1 MNMILN
7 LEIMKKIIKLLYKG
21 LQLFFILPL
30 CLCSKKVFNY
40 YWNKYYTEPLEL
52 SIFNLCIQWLL
63 YTGKQLDL
71 DYESINVLIF
81 CIIWPIITILSIAL
95 NVILIIT

>member
-40 YWNKYYTEPLEL
+40 YWNKYYT
-52 SIFNLCIQWLL
+52 
-63 YTGKQLDL
+63 
-71 DYESINVLIF
+71 
-81 CIIWPIITILSIAL
+81 
-95 NVILIIT
+95 

>member
-40 YWNKYYTEPLEL
+40 YWNKYYTIIAKTKRT
-52 SIFNLCIQWLL
+52 IFQNET
-63 YTGKQLDL
+63 YNFSTFRASKTKAFNHHSNG
-71 DYESINVLIF
+71 N
-81 CIIWPIITILSIAL
+81 
-95 NVILIIT
+95 

>member
-21 LQLFFILPL
+21 LQLILPL

-40 YWNKYYTEPLEL
+40 YWNK
-52 SIFNLCIQWLL
+52 LL
-63 YTGKQLDL
+63 YGAIRVKHIQSLRTM
-71 DYESINVLIF
+71 V
-81 CIIWPIITILSIAL
+81 IIYR
-95 NVILIIT
+95 